1 MAARLGNVI
10 YWLGLAIA
18 ILAGLVAAF
27 MFYNWYARGPIAGP
41 PINDAEAVRSAEAFM
56 DYLLKMTFAAAG
68 VSFGSW
74 LVGRVA
80 RYILAGR

>member
-1 MAARLGNVI
+1 MAARLGNVM
-10 YWLGLAIA
+10 YWFGLVIA
-18 ILAGLVAAF
+18 ILAGLLAAY
-27 MFYNWYARGPIAGP
+27 MFLNWYARYPIAGP
-41 PINDAEAVRSAEAFM
+41 PLNDAESVRSAEAFM